1 MELSKFIHKMTMQT
15 EIKRNKDKRPRIII
29 IGDSHARGCAGDL
42 LHHVKQQYKVMG
54 YTKPNAGLTEL
65 LNTAKGD
72 TSKLTKRDTIIVI
85 GGTNDIAKNQQGK
98 NLTSTGNF
106 F

>member
-1 MELSKFIHKMTMQT
+1 
-15 EIKRNKDKRPRIII
+15 
-29 IGDSHARGCAGDL
+29 
-42 LHHVKQQYKVMG
+42 MG

-85 GGTNDIAKNQQGK
+85 GGTNDIEKNQEGK
-98 NLTSTGNF
+98 NLTSIGNF
-106 F
+106 FRGNTAHQYHLGRCPIEI